1 MLKKIR
7 GIVVSEV
14 PYKDSSKVLNI
25 LCEEGV
31 IGVVSKGCK
40 RINSPLRV
48 ISNKLTLGEYVIYYD
63 ESKLSTLK
71 EGSVIDNFNNI
82 KNNLN
87 KISHATYITDL
98 VNQVMQQNADPT
110 VFSLYISA
118 LKKIDEGINE
128 TVVMN
133 ILEIK
138 LLDYLGV
145 GINLNGCAKCGSTR
159 EIVTIDPDVGGYIC
173 KKCYTNE
180 IIYDERVRKM
190 LRMYY
195 LVEIDSIKELKIK
208 DYVIDSINK
217 FLSVYYDR
225 YTGLYIR
232 SKEFL
237 DRNIKI

>member
-48 ISNKLTLGEYVIYYD
+48 ISNKLTLGEYVIYYN

-82 KNNLN
+82 KNDLN
-87 KISHATYITDL
+87 KISHAAYITDL
-98 VNQVMQQNADPT
+98 VNQVMKQNANPT
-110 VFSLYISA
+110 VFSLYVSA

-173 KKCYTNE
+173 KNCYTNE

>member
-14 PYKDSSKVLNI
+14 SYKDSSKVLNI

-48 ISNKLTLGEYVIYYD
+48 ISNKLTLGEYVIYYN

-71 EGSVIDNFNNI
+71 EGSILDNFNNI
-82 KNNLN
+82 KNDLN

-98 VNQVMQQNADPT
+98 VNQVMKQNADPT
-110 VFSLYISA
+110 VFSLYLSA

-173 KKCYTNE
+173 KNCYTNE

>member
-40 RINSPLRV
+40 RINSPLRI
-48 ISNKLTLGEYVIYYD
+48 ISNKLTLGEYVIYYN

-82 KNNLN
+82 KNDLN

-98 VNQVMQQNADPT
+98 VNQVMKQNADPT
-110 VFSLYISA
+110 VFSLYVSA

-173 KKCYTNE
+173 KNCYTNE

-225 YTGLYIR
+225 YTGLYIK

>member
-48 ISNKLTLGEYVIYYD
+48 ISNKLTLGEYVIYYN

-82 KNNLN
+82 KNDLN

-98 VNQVMQQNADPT
+98 VNQVMKQNANPT

-173 KKCYTNE
+173 KNCYTNE

>member
-48 ISNKLTLGEYVIYYD
+48 ISNKLTLGEYVIYYN

-82 KNNLN
+82 KNDLN

-98 VNQVMQQNADPT
+98 VNQVMKQNADPT
-110 VFSLYISA
+110 VFSLYVSA

-173 KKCYTNE
+173 KNCYTNE

-225 YTGLYIR
+225 YTGLYIK

>member
-31 IGVVSKGCK
+31 IGVISKGCK

-48 ISNKLTLGEYVIYYD
+48 ISNKLTLGEYVIYYN

-71 EGSVIDNFNNI
+71 EGSILDNFNNI
-82 KNNLN
+82 KNDLN

-98 VNQVMQQNADPT
+98 VNQVMKQNVDPT
-110 VFSLYISA
+110 VFSLYLSA

-173 KKCYTNE
+173 KNCYTNE

>member
-31 IGVVSKGCK
+31 IGVISKGCK

-48 ISNKLTLGEYVIYYD
+48 ISNKLTLGEYVIYYN

-71 EGSVIDNFNNI
+71 EGSILDNFNNI
-82 KNNLN
+82 KNDLN

-98 VNQVMQQNADPT
+98 VNQVMKQNADPT

-173 KKCYTNE
+173 KNCYTNE

>member
-31 IGVVSKGCK
+31 IGVISKGCK

-48 ISNKLTLGEYVIYYD
+48 ISNKLTLGEYVIYYN

-71 EGSVIDNFNNI
+71 EGSILDNFNNI
-82 KNNLN
+82 KNDLN

-98 VNQVMQQNADPT
+98 VNQVMKQNADHT
-110 VFSLYISA
+110 VFSLYLSA

-173 KKCYTNE
+173 KNCYTNE

>member
-40 RINSPLRV
+40 RINSPLRI
-48 ISNKLTLGEYVIYYD
+48 ISNKLTLGEYVIYYN

-82 KNNLN
+82 KNDLN

-98 VNQVMQQNADPT
+98 VNQVMKQNADPT
-110 VFSLYISA
+110 VFSLYVSA

-173 KKCYTNE
+173 KNCYTDE

-225 YTGLYIR
+225 YTGLYIK

>member
-48 ISNKLTLGEYVIYYD
+48 ISNKLTLGEYVIYYN

-82 KNNLN
+82 KNDLN

-98 VNQVMQQNADPT
+98 VNQVMKQNANPT
-110 VFSLYISA
+110 VFSLYVSA

-173 KKCYTNE
+173 KNCYTNE

>member
-31 IGVVSKGCK
+31 IGVISKGCK

-48 ISNKLTLGEYVIYYD
+48 ISNKLTLGEYVIYYN

-71 EGSVIDNFNNI
+71 EGSILDNFNNI
-82 KNNLN
+82 KNDLN

-98 VNQVMQQNADPT
+98 VNQVMKQNADPT
-110 VFSLYISA
+110 VFSLYLSA

-173 KKCYTNE
+173 KNCYTNE

-217 FLSVYYDR
+217 FLSAYYDR

>member
-48 ISNKLTLGEYVIYYD
+48 ISNKLTLGEYVIYYN

-71 EGSVIDNFNNI
+71 EGSILDNFNNI
-82 KNNLN
+82 KNDLN

-98 VNQVMQQNADPT
+98 VNQVRKQNADPT
-110 VFSLYISA
+110 VFSLYLSA

-173 KKCYTNE
+173 KNCYTNE

>member
-25 LCEEGV
+25 LCKEGV

-48 ISNKLTLGEYVIYYD
+48 ISNKLTLGEYVIYYN

-82 KNNLN
+82 KNDLN

-98 VNQVMQQNADPT
+98 VNQVMKQNADPT
-110 VFSLYISA
+110 VFSLYVSA

-173 KKCYTNE
+173 KNCYTNE

>member
-31 IGVVSKGCK
+31 IGVISKGCK

-48 ISNKLTLGEYVIYYD
+48 ISNKLTLGEYVIYYN

-71 EGSVIDNFNNI
+71 EGSILDNFNNI
-82 KNNLN
+82 KNDLN

-98 VNQVMQQNADPT
+98 VNQVMKQNADPT
-110 VFSLYISA
+110 IFSLYLSA

-173 KKCYTNE
+173 KNCYTNE

>member
-48 ISNKLTLGEYVIYYD
+48 ISNKLTLGEYVIYYN

-82 KNNLN
+82 KNDLN

-98 VNQVMQQNADPT
+98 VNQVMKQNADPT
-110 VFSLYISA
+110 VFSLYLSA

-173 KKCYTNE
+173 KNCYTNE

>member
-48 ISNKLTLGEYVIYYD
+48 ISNKLTLGEYLIYYN

-82 KNNLN
+82 KNDLN

-98 VNQVMQQNADPT
+98 VNQVMKQNADPT

-173 KKCYTNE
+173 KNCYTNE

>member
-31 IGVVSKGCK
+31 IGIVSKGCK

-48 ISNKLTLGEYVIYYD
+48 ISNKLTLGEYVIYYN

-82 KNNLN
+82 KNDLN

-98 VNQVMQQNADPT
+98 VNQVMKQNADPT
-110 VFSLYISA
+110 VFSLYVSA

-145 GINLNGCAKCGSTR
+145 GINLNGCAKCESTR

-173 KKCYTNE
+173 KNCYTNE

>member
-7 GIVVSEV
+7 GIVVGEV

-48 ISNKLTLGEYVIYYD
+48 ISNKLTLGEYVIYYN

-82 KNNLN
+82 KNDLN

-98 VNQVMQQNADPT
+98 VNQVMKQNADPT
-110 VFSLYISA
+110 IFSLYVSA

-173 KKCYTNE
+173 KNCYTNE

>member
-40 RINSPLRV
+40 HINSPLRV
-48 ISNKLTLGEYVIYYD
+48 ISNKLTLGEYVIYYN

-82 KNNLN
+82 KNDLN

-98 VNQVMQQNADPT
+98 VNQVMKQNADPT
-110 VFSLYISA
+110 VFSLYVSA

-173 KKCYTNE
+173 KNCYTNE

-225 YTGLYIR
+225 YTGLYIK

>member
-14 PYKDSSKVLNI
+14 PYKDSSKVLHI

-48 ISNKLTLGEYVIYYD
+48 ISNKLTLGEYVIYYN

-82 KNNLN
+82 KNDLN

-98 VNQVMQQNADPT
+98 VNQVMKQNADPT
-110 VFSLYISA
+110 VFSLYVSA

-173 KKCYTNE
+173 KNCYTNE

>member
-31 IGVVSKGCK
+31 IGVISKGCK

-48 ISNKLTLGEYVIYYD
+48 ISNKLTLGEYVIYYN

-71 EGSVIDNFNNI
+71 EGSILDNFNNI
-82 KNNLN
+82 KNDLN

-98 VNQVMQQNADPT
+98 VNQVMKQNADPT
-110 VFSLYISA
+110 VFSLYLSA

-173 KKCYTNE
+173 KNCYTNE

-208 DYVIDSINK
+208 DYIIDSINK

>member
-31 IGVVSKGCK
+31 IGIVSKGCK

-48 ISNKLTLGEYVIYYD
+48 ISNKLTLGEYVIYYN

-82 KNNLN
+82 KNDLN

-98 VNQVMQQNADPT
+98 VNQVMKQNADPT
-110 VFSLYISA
+110 VFSLYVSA

-173 KKCYTNE
+173 KNCYTNE
-180 IIYDERVRKM
+180 TIYDERVRKM

>member
-48 ISNKLTLGEYVIYYD
+48 ISNKLTLGEYVIYYN

-82 KNNLN
+82 KNDLN

-98 VNQVMQQNADPT
+98 VNQVMKQNADPT
-110 VFSLYISA
+110 VFSLYVSA

-173 KKCYTNE
+173 KNCYTNE

-208 DYVIDSINK
+208 DYIIDSINK

>member
-1 MLKKIR
+1 MK
-7 GIVVSEV
+7 
-14 PYKDSSKVLNI
+14 
-25 LCEEGV
+25 
-31 IGVVSKGCK
+31 
-40 RINSPLRV
+40 
-48 ISNKLTLGEYVIYYD
+48 
-63 ESKLSTLK
+63 
-71 EGSVIDNFNNI
+71 
-82 KNNLN
+82 
-87 KISHATYITDL
+87 
-98 VNQVMQQNADPT
+98 QNADPT
-110 VFSLYISA
+110 VFSLYVSA

-173 KKCYTNE
+173 KNCYTNE

>member
-48 ISNKLTLGEYVIYYD
+48 ISNKLTLGEYVIYYN

-82 KNNLN
+82 KNDLN

-98 VNQVMQQNADPT
+98 VNQVMKQNAEPT

-173 KKCYTNE
+173 KNCYTNE